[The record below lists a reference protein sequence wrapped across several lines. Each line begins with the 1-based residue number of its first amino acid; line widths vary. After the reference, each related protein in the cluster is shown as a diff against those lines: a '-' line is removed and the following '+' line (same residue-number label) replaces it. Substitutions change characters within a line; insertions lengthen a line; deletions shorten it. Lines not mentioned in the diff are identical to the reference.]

1 MNRHTPFPS
10 HREYRFYQGLLAGS
24 VANGIQALNF
34 LGDRFLRRSHASA
47 GIDEL
52 YRHSVNSAF
61 SPQEAFL
68 VTGAPHASA
77 YYPRDFAWFYPDVLD
92 PETIMDSEDAVRRVR
107 LLEKSVRL
115 MLEAVRANVVTT
127 TIVPAGGDRY
137 IGVNYFSLPSDT
149 LLGILAGLEQIIGAD
164 QRASPF
170 LAMAQGAHAGRLL
183 LAGYRE
189 DLKNAILQLAGAL
202 QPFDDNGLT
211 ALLCDVT
218 APRSAATDTRA
229 ERRRFVTNACVY
241 ATFVR
246 GIGLG
251 VIDRIEL
258 EGLLGREVSQY
269 KKELLGL
276 FGRHG
281 YIRHALHA
289 GSVPPASS
297 IALDFVNVHRGFW
310 DLSDEGERALFAAT
324 TDLILAEPR
333 FRVPGTS
340 HFLVSA
346 DNPLNK
352 MIHKIA
358 APAYQGRSSWPTF
371 NVEFADR
378 MLEYDEHSGTHKY
391 RSCAQD
397 ILSDIRTA
405 TETHGGYQELL
416 SEEGQKYRTWAY
428 QGAIAHS
435 WFPRFLSV
443 WRRAFG
449 TPLLSGNESVAALRH
464 HSPEPTSIPL
474 RTEGVNRGLLS

>member
-1 MNRHTPFPS
+1 MTIDTTEPRSSKHMNCHIPFPS
-10 HREYRFYQGLLAGS
+10 HREYRFYQGPFAS
-24 VANGIQALNF
+24 CVANGIQAVNF
-34 LGDRFLRRSHASA
+34 LGDRFLRKSHSSA

-61 SPQEAFL
+61 SPKEAFL
-68 VTGAPHASA
+68 VTGAPHATA

-115 MLEAVRANVVTT
+115 MLEAVRSNVVTT
-127 TIVPAGGDRY
+127 TIVPAGSDRY

-149 LLGILAGLEQIIGAD
+149 LLGILAGLEQIVRAD
-164 QRASPF
+164 QRTSSY
-170 LAMAQGAHAGRLL
+170 LAMSQGAHAGRML
-183 LAGYRE
+183 LAEYRE
-189 DLKNAILQLAGAL
+189 DLKKAILQLAEAL
-202 QPFDDNGLT
+202 QPFDDGGVG

-241 ATFVR
+241 ATFLR
-246 GIGLG
+246 GIELG

-258 EGLLGREVSQY
+258 EAVLGRELSQY
-269 KKELLGL
+269 KKELLRL
-276 FGRHG
+276 FGRPG

-289 GSVPPASS
+289 GSEPPASS

-310 DLSDEGERALFAAT
+310 DLSDDGERALFAAT

-378 MLEYDEHSGTHKY
+378 MLEYDEFSGTDKY
-391 RSCAQD
+391 RSSARA
-397 ILSDIRTA
+397 ILRDIRTA

-416 SEEGQKYRTWAY
+416 SEKGLKYRTWAY
-428 QGAIAHS
+428 QSAVAHS
-435 WFPRFLSV
+435 WFPRFLTV

-449 TPLLSGNESVAALRH
+449 ASLLSWDSQAVEAVSA
-464 HSPEPTSIPL
+464 
-474 RTEGVNRGLLS
+474 

>member
-1 MNRHTPFPS
+1 MHRHISFSS
-10 HREYRFYQGLLAGS
+10 HREYRFYQGPLAS
-24 VANGIQALNF
+24 CVANGIQAVNF
-34 LGDRFLRRSHASA
+34 LGDRFLRKSHLSA
-47 GIDEL
+47 GIEEL
-52 YRHSVNSAF
+52 YGHSVNSAF
-61 SPQEAFL
+61 SPKEAFL

-92 PETIMDSEDAVRRVR
+92 PETILDSEDAVRRIR

-127 TIVPAGGDRY
+127 TIVPAGSDRY

-149 LLGILAGLEQIIGAD
+149 LLGILAGLEQIMRAD
-164 QRASPF
+164 QRTSSY
-170 LAMAQGAHAGRLL
+170 LATAQGAHAGRLL
-183 LAGYRE
+183 LAGYRD
-189 DLKNAILQLAGAL
+189 DLKKAIFQLANAL
-202 QPFDDNGLT
+202 EPFDDNGLT
-211 ALLCDVT
+211 ALLCDVN

-246 GIGLG
+246 GIRMG

-258 EGLLGREVSQY
+258 EGLLGRELSQY

-276 FGRHG
+276 FGKHG
-281 YIRHALHA
+281 YISHALA
-289 GSVPPASS
+289 SRSEPAASS
-297 IALDFVNVHRGFW
+297 IALDFVNVHEGFW
-310 DLSDEGERALFAAT
+310 DLSEANERALFAAT
-324 TDLILAEPR
+324 TDLILGEPR
-333 FRVPGTS
+333 FRIPDTF

-346 DNPLNK
+346 DNPQTK

-358 APAYQGRSSWPTF
+358 APAYQGRSCWPTF

-378 MLEYDEHSGTHKY
+378 MLEYDEFSGTEKY

-397 ILSDIRTA
+397 ILKDIRTA

-416 SEEGQKYRTWAY
+416 SEKGRKYRTWAY
-428 QGAIAHS
+428 QGAVAHS

-449 TPLLSGNESVAALRH
+449 APLL
-464 HSPEPTSIPL
+464 
-474 RTEGVNRGLLS
+474 NRN

>member
-1 MNRHTPFPS
+1 MNRHIPISS
-10 HREYRFYQGLLAGS
+10 HREYRFYQGLVAAG
-24 VANGIQALNF
+24 VANGIQVLNF
-34 LGDRFLRRSHASA
+34 LSDRFVRKSHASG

-52 YRHSVNSAF
+52 YRHAVDRAF

-68 VTGAPHASA
+68 VTGAPHATA

-92 PETIMDSEDAVRRVR
+92 PETVMDSDDAVRRVR

-115 MLEAVRANVVTT
+115 MLEAVRCNVVTT
-127 TIVPAGGDRY
+127 TIVPAGRDRY
-137 IGVNYFSLPSDT
+137 IGINYFSLPSDT
-149 LLGILAGLEQIIGAD
+149 LLGILAGLEQLIRAD
-164 QRASPF
+164 HRPSAY
-170 LAMAQGAHAGRLL
+170 LAMSQGAQAGRLL
-183 LAGYRE
+183 LAEYRE
-189 DLKNAILQLAGAL
+189 DLKQAIFELAGAL
-202 QPFDDNGLT
+202 QPFEDGGVT

-246 GIGLG
+246 GI
-251 VIDRIEL
+251 EL
-258 EGLLGREVSQY
+258 EVVDQNELEVRLGRELSQY
-269 KKELLGL
+269 KKELLRL
-276 FGRHG
+276 FGKPG

-289 GSVPPASS
+289 GSEPPASA
-297 IALDFVNVHRGFW
+297 IALDFVNVLRGFW
-310 DLSDEGERALFAAT
+310 DLHDADERLLFAQT

-333 FRVPGTS
+333 FRIPGTS

-346 DNPLNK
+346 DNPQNK
-352 MIHKIA
+352 MIHKVA

-378 MLEYDEHSGTHKY
+378 MLDFDEHAGTDRYKSIT
-391 RSCAQD
+391 RD
-397 ILSDIRTA
+397 ILRDIRTA

-416 SEEGQKYRTWAY
+416 SEAGLKYRTWAY
-428 QGAIAHS
+428 QGAVAHS

-449 TPLLSGNESVAALRH
+449 TSLLNGN
-464 HSPEPTSIPL
+464 
-474 RTEGVNRGLLS
+474 

>member
-1 MNRHTPFPS
+1 MNRHIPFSS
-10 HREYRFYQGLLAGS
+10 HREYRFYQGLVATG

-34 LGDRFLRRSHASA
+34 LGDRFLRKSHASG

-61 SPQEAFL
+61 SPNEAFL

-92 PETIMDSEDAVRRVR
+92 PETIMDSEDAVRRIR

-115 MLEAVRANVVTT
+115 LLEAVRANVVTT

-137 IGVNYFSLPSDT
+137 IGVNYFSQPSDT
-149 LLGILAGLEQIIGAD
+149 LLGILAGLEQIMRAD
-164 QRASPF
+164 QRASRF

-183 LAGYRE
+183 LAEYRE
-189 DLKNAILQLAGAL
+189 DLKSAISELAGAL
-202 QPFDDNGLT
+202 QPFDDNGLA
-211 ALLCDVT
+211 ALLCDAT

-246 GIGLG
+246 GIRLG

-258 EGLLGREVSQY
+258 EGLLGRELSQY
-269 KKELLGL
+269 KKELLAL
-276 FGRHG
+276 FGKHG
-281 YIRHALHA
+281 YIGHALGA
-289 GSVPPASS
+289 DNESPASS
-297 IALDFVNVHRGFW
+297 IALDFVNVHQGFW
-310 DLSDEGERALFAAT
+310 DLSDEGERALFTAT
-324 TDLILAEPR
+324 TDLILGEAR
-333 FRVPGTS
+333 FRIPGTS
-340 HFLVSA
+340 HFLVSS
-346 DNPLNK
+346 DNPQNK

-358 APAYQGRSSWPTF
+358 APAYQGRSCWPTF

-378 MLEYDEHSGTHKY
+378 MLDYDECSGTDRY
-391 RSCAQD
+391 RSCARD
-397 ILSDIRTA
+397 ILRDIRTA

-416 SEEGQKYRTWAY
+416 SEKGLKYRTWAY
-428 QGAIAHS
+428 QGAVAHS

-449 TPLLSGNESVAALRH
+449 TPLLDWN
-464 HSPEPTSIPL
+464 
-474 RTEGVNRGLLS
+474 

>member
-1 MNRHTPFPS
+1 
-10 HREYRFYQGLLAGS
+10 
-24 VANGIQALNF
+24 VNF
-34 LGDRFLRRSHASA
+34 LGDRLLRRYHSSA

-92 PETIMDSEDAVRRVR
+92 PDTIMDSQDAVSRVR

-115 MLEAVRANVVTT
+115 MLEAVRSNVVTT
-127 TIVPAGGDRY
+127 TIVPAGSDRY

-149 LLGILAGLEQIIGAD
+149 LLGILAGLGQIMGAD
-164 QRASPF
+164 QRASSY
-170 LAMAQGAHAGRLL
+170 LAMSQGAHAGRLL
-183 LAGYRE
+183 LAEYRD
-189 DLKNAILQLAGAL
+189 DLKKAISELASSL
-202 QPFDDNGLT
+202 EPFDDDGLT

-246 GIGLG
+246 GIRLG
-251 VIDRIEL
+251 VIDQTEL
-258 EGLLGREVSQY
+258 EGLLGRELSQY
-269 KKELLGL
+269 KSELFRL

-281 YIRHALHA
+281 YIMHALDSA
-289 GSVPPASS
+289 NEPPASS
-297 IALDFVNVHRGFW
+297 VALDFVNVHQGFW
-310 DLSDEGERALFAAT
+310 DLGEASERALFAAT

-333 FRVPGTS
+333 FRIPGTS

-346 DNPLNK
+346 DNPQNK

-358 APAYQGRSSWPTF
+358 APAYQGRSCWPTF

-378 MLEYDEHSGTHKY
+378 MLEYDEFSRTDRY
-391 RSCAQD
+391 RSCARA
-397 ILSDIRTA
+397 ILRDIRTA

-416 SEEGQKYRTWAY
+416 SEKGLKYRTWAY
-428 QGAIAHS
+428 QGAVAHS

-449 TPLLSGNESVAALRH
+449 TPLLDWN
-464 HSPEPTSIPL
+464 
-474 RTEGVNRGLLS
+474 

>member
-1 MNRHTPFPS
+1 MHRHISFSS
-10 HREYRFYQGLLAGS
+10 HREYRFYQGSFAS
-24 VANGIQALNF
+24 CVANGIQAVNF
-34 LGDRFLRRSHASA
+34 LGDRFLRKYRSSG

-52 YRHSVNSAF
+52 YAHSINAAF
-61 SPQEAFL
+61 SPTEAFL

-92 PETIMDSEDAVRRVR
+92 PETILDSEDAVRRVR

-137 IGVNYFSLPSDT
+137 IGINYFSLPSDT
-149 LLGILAGLEQIIGAD
+149 LLGILAGLEQILRAD
-164 QRASPF
+164 QRTSSY

-183 LAGYRE
+183 LAEYRD
-189 DLKNAILQLAGAL
+189 DLKRAIFQLAEAL
-202 QPFDDNGLT
+202 QPFDEGGIT

-241 ATFVR
+241 ATFLR
-246 GIGLG
+246 GIELG
-251 VIDRIEL
+251 VIDQIEL
-258 EGLLGREVSQY
+258 ESVLARELSQY
-269 KKELLGL
+269 KKELLRL
-276 FGRHG
+276 FGKPG
-281 YIRHALHA
+281 YIRHSLHA
-289 GSVPPASS
+289 GSASPVSS

-310 DLSDEGERALFAAT
+310 DLSDAGERALFAAT

-333 FRVPGTS
+333 FRIPGTS

-358 APAYQGRSSWPTF
+358 APAYQGRSCWPTF

-378 MLEYDEHSGTHKY
+378 MLEYDEFSGTEKY

-397 ILSDIRTA
+397 ILRDIRTA

-416 SEEGQKYRTWAY
+416 SEQGQKYRTWAY
-428 QGAIAHS
+428 QGAVAHS

-449 TPLLSGNESVAALRH
+449 TPLLG
-464 HSPEPTSIPL
+464 
-474 RTEGVNRGLLS
+474 GG

>member
-1 MNRHTPFPS
+1 MHRHISISS
-10 HREYRFYQGLLAGS
+10 HREYRFYQGPFS
-24 VANGIQALNF
+24 SCVANGIQAVNF
-34 LGDRFLRRSHASA
+34 LGDRFLRKYRPSA
-47 GIDEL
+47 GIEDL
-52 YRHSVNSAF
+52 YTHSVNSAF

-115 MLEAVRANVVTT
+115 MLEAVRADVVTT

-149 LLGILAGLEQIIGAD
+149 LLGILAGLEQIMRAD
-164 QRASPF
+164 QRASSF

-183 LAGYRE
+183 LAEYRE
-189 DLKNAILQLAGAL
+189 DLKKAILQLAGAL

-211 ALLCDVT
+211 ALLCDVN

-241 ATFVR
+241 ATFVH
-246 GIGLG
+246 GIRMG

-258 EGLLGREVSQY
+258 EGVLGRALPQY
-269 KKELLGL
+269 KTELLGL
-276 FGRHG
+276 FGKHG
-281 YIRHALHA
+281 YIRHSLDS
-289 GSVPPASS
+289 GSEPGASS
-297 IALDFVNVHRGFW
+297 VALDFVNVQEGFW
-310 DLSDEGERALFAAT
+310 DLGNESERALFAAT
-324 TDLILAEPR
+324 TDLILGEPR
-333 FRVPGTS
+333 FRIRDMS
-340 HFLVSA
+340 LFLVSA
-346 DNPLNK
+346 DNPQTK

-358 APAYQGRSSWPTF
+358 APAYQGRSCWPTF

-378 MLEYDEHSGTHKY
+378 MLEYDEFSGTDTY
-391 RSCAQD
+391 RSCARD
-397 ILSDIRTA
+397 ILRDIRTA

-416 SEEGQKYRTWAY
+416 SERGLKYRTWAY
-428 QGAIAHS
+428 QSAVAHS

-449 TPLLSGNESVAALRH
+449 TPLL
-464 HSPEPTSIPL
+464 
-474 RTEGVNRGLLS
+474 NRN

>member
-1 MNRHTPFPS
+1 MHRHISFSS
-10 HREYRFYQGLLAGS
+10 HREYRFYRGAFAS
-24 VANGIQALNF
+24 CVANGIQAVNF
-34 LGDRFLRRSHASA
+34 LGDRFLRKYRASG
-47 GIDEL
+47 GIEEL
-52 YRHSVNSAF
+52 YTHSVNAAF
-61 SPQEAFL
+61 SPTEAFL

-127 TIVPAGGDRY
+127 TIVPAGSDRY
-137 IGVNYFSLPSDT
+137 IGINYFSLPSDT
-149 LLGILAGLEQIIGAD
+149 LLGILAGLEQILRAD
-164 QRASPF
+164 QRTSSY

-183 LAGYRE
+183 LAEYRD
-189 DLKNAILQLAGAL
+189 DLKSAIFQLASEL
-202 QPFDDNGLT
+202 EPFDDNGLS
-211 ALLCDVT
+211 ALLCDVN

-229 ERRRFVTNACVY
+229 ERRRFVTNASVY
-241 ATFVR
+241 ATFLR
-246 GIGLG
+246 GIKLG

-258 EGLLGREVSQY
+258 EAVLGRELSQY
-269 KKELLGL
+269 KSELLRL
-276 FGRHG
+276 FGKPGYVRHS
-281 YIRHALHA
+281 LHVA
-289 GSVPPASS
+289 SAPPALS

-310 DLSDEGERALFAAT
+310 DLSDAGERALFAAT
-324 TDLILAEPR
+324 TDLILGEPR
-333 FRVPGTS
+333 FRIPGTS

-346 DNPLNK
+346 DNPQNK

-358 APAYQGRSSWPTF
+358 APAYQGRSCWPTF

-378 MLEYDEHSGTHKY
+378 MLEYDEFSGTEKY

-397 ILSDIRTA
+397 ILRDIRNA

-416 SEEGQKYRTWAY
+416 SEKGQKYRTWAY
-428 QGAIAHS
+428 QSAVAHS

-449 TPLLSGNESVAALRH
+449 APLLGRS
-464 HSPEPTSIPL
+464 
-474 RTEGVNRGLLS
+474 